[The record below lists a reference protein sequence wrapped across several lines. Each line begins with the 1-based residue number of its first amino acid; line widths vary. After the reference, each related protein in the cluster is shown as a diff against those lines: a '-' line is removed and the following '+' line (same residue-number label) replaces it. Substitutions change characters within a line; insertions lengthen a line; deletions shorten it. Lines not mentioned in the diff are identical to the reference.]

1 MVKMMIENQIWW
13 YPYFQ
18 TKKIIELMISNLDSL
33 AIGTNKHQSKI
44 RLFVPS
50 VCMRIYIYIYI
61 IMYVYL

>member
-18 TKKIIELMISNLDSL
+18 TQKLVELMISNLDSL
-33 AIGTNKHQSKI
+33 AIGTNKHKLKI

-50 VCMRIYIYIYI
+50 VCMYSIYI

>member
-1 MVKMMIENQIWW
+1 MIENQIWW

-18 TKKIIELMISNLDSL
+18 TQKLVELMISNLDSL
-33 AIGTNKHQSKI
+33 AIGTNKHKLKI

-50 VCMRIYIYIYI
+50 VCMYSIYI